1 MALSTRGFTAREAMT
16 LGLVDELADNGMEV
30 ALERQ
35 LQRLFHSSPRAI
47 AETKKYLESLN
58 QKNFGV
64 QIDMAFSEITS
75 WLKTPENVDDIIGF
89 SSGCPASW
97 FQKYRG
103 KVNV

>member
-1 MALSTRGFTAREAMT
+1 M
-16 LGLVDELADNGMEV
+16 GLVDELAENEMGV

-58 QKNFGV
+58 QKNLQV

-75 WLKTPENVDDIIGF
+75 WLKVPENVDDIVSF
-89 SSGCPASW
+89 SSGRPASW